1 MPPASGSVE
10 PNRKEQQ
17 VSHYHAVV
25 WLDHSEAHVL
35 QFTPQEVEAAHI
47 QSKQPHKHLHAKHT
61 VHEKHRAEGGYYYDV
76 VQALRGAK
84 EILVCGPGA
93 AKLELINYMHEHA
106 HDLVPTVVGVE
117 TVDHPSDGQLLKYA
131 RSYFKVADR
140 MIQGGNPIKG

>member
-1 MPPASGSVE
+1 
-10 PNRKEQQ
+10 

-35 QFTPQEVEAAHI
+35 HFTPEEMEAAHI

-61 VHEKHRAEGGYYYDV
+61 VHEKHHADGGYYHDV

-93 AKLELINYMHEHA
+93 AKLELLRYVHKHA
-106 HDLVPTVVGVE
+106 HDLDPLVVGVE
-117 TVDHPSDGQLLKYA
+117 TVDHPSDGQLLKHA
-131 RSYFKVADR
+131 RSYFKAADR
-140 MIQGGNPIKG
+140 MIQGGNPTQG